1 VICAHFFGTT
11 TLAPRPRA
19 STPTFA
25 PLQHNY
31 RRLLDSN
38 GLKPFTGC
46 PFKQREMAVKSAL
59 ACGLDW
65 E

>member
-1 VICAHFFGTT
+1 MCS
-11 TLAPRPRA
+11 L
-19 STPTFA
+19 TPA

-38 GLKPFTGC
+38 GLTPFTGC

-59 ACGLDW
+59 SCGLDW